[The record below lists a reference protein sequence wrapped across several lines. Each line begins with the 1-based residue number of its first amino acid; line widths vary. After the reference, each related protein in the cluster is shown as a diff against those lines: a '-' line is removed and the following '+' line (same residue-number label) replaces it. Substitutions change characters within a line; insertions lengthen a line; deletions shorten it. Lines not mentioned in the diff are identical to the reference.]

1 MNYTVKYLKEI
12 TDVIQAGSTQEAAV
26 LAARRAFREQNTK
39 VLSIEVIVVGEPV
52 PPKNPTPF
60 DKPPAGT
67 PGAGQMRF
75 AGMTDLLARAA

>member
-12 TDVIQAGSTQEAAV
+12 TDVVQAENITEAAL
-26 LAARRAFREQNTK
+26 LAGARAYREENCR

-60 DKPPAGT
+60 DKPPEGT
-67 PGAGQMRF
+67 PGAGQMRVTQT
-75 AGMTDLLARAA
+75 ALMARAA